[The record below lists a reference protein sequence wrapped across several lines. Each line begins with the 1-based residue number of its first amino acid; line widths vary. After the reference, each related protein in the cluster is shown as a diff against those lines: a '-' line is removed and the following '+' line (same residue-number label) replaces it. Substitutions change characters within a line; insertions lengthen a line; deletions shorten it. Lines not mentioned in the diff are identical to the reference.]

1 MSNEI
6 AEPEVITVQ
15 SGAAAAG
22 SREIS
27 LSRWPTERERE
38 RESERTKRERR
49 ESEGEDGRNKG

>member
-27 LSRWPTERERE
+27 LSRWPMERER
-38 RESERTKRERR
+38 ERTKRERR

>member
-38 RESERTKRERR
+38 RERARERR